1 MNGGNRSSPFDVRT
15 TSIALNPGSENIF
28 EEMSSTMDSYM
39 LISVCD
45 LPAPFRSA
53 FSFRYFNSLQSECF
67 PGCFLSDINM
77 VISAP
82 TGSGKTVLFEL
93 CILRLLS
100 RFLSQD
106 GKLNHVKGHLKTA
119 LMPLGYCAACAISAL
134 NFTNCKLFSHDL
146 KIYIAPSKAL
156 VQEKL
161 RDWNLKLGSW
171 GVICLELTSDN
182 ESYNSKNIQEAD
194 IILTTPEKF
203 FAVTRHRIW
212 DGGLS
217 FFSDIALVLIDEVHL
232 LNDPRGAA
240 LEAIVSKI
248 KMLAQKPEMQSSP
261 LAHVRFLAVSATIP
275 NIEDLGKI

>member
-1 MNGGNRSSPFDVRT
+1 M
-15 TSIALNPGSENIF
+15 
-28 EEMSSTMDSYM
+28 MDSYK
-39 LISVCD
+39 LKSVLD

-67 PGCFLSDINM
+67 PVCFGSDVNM

-100 RFLSQD
+100 RFISE
-106 GKLNHVKGHLKTA
+106 GRFVHIKGTLKT
-119 LMPLGYCAACAISAL
+119 
-134 NFTNCKLFSHDL
+134 
-146 KIYIAPSKAL
+146 IYIAPSKAL
-156 VQEKL
+156 IQEKL
-161 RDWNLKLGSW
+161 RDWNLKFGSW
-171 GVICLELTSDN
+171 GINCLELTGDN
-182 ESYNSKNIQEAD
+182 EYYSTRNIQEAD

-203 FAVTRHRIW
+203 DAVSRYRLK

-240 LEAIVSKI
+240 LEAIISRI
-248 KMLAQKPEMQSSP
+248 KMLARNPEMKSSS
-261 LAHVRFLAVSATIP
+261 LASVRFLAVSATIP
-275 NIEDLGKI
+275 NIEDLGLERK